1 MIVLF
6 ITTTTPANG
15 PTPAVDNRPAETP
28 TARTQAQE
36 SLFPLGRIVTTPG
49 AKEILDLYPGL
60 AATLLNRHITGD
72 WGEVCE
78 ADAMENDLS
87 VEHGF
92 RVFSVYRSPAG
103 DKLWLITEADRS
115 ATTFLLPS
123 EY

>member
-6 ITTTTPANG
+6 IPSLHLTSAPANG
-15 PTPAVDNRPAETP
+15 HAPAVDNRP
-28 TARTQAQE
+28 QE
-36 SLFPLGRIVTTPG
+36 SLFALGRIVTTPG

-60 AATLLNRHITGD
+60 AATLLNRHKTGD

-78 ADAMENDLS
+78 ADAYENDMS

-92 RVFSVYRSPAG
+92 RIFSAYRSPAG
-103 DKLWLITEADRS
+103 DRLWLITEADRS